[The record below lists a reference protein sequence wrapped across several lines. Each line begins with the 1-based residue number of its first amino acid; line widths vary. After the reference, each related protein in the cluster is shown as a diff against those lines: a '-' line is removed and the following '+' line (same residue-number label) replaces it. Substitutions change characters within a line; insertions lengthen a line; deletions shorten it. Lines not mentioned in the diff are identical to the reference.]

1 MKEVESHYSE
11 RGQSVDQAVFDT
23 EDEACS
29 YLLLKLV
36 ADPTARPR

>member
-1 MKEVESHYSE
+1 MDE
-11 RGQSVDQAVFDT
+11 AFLDT

-36 ADPTARPR
+36 ADPTARHR